1 VTKILGSDSKYFK
14 LIKDKDSLLF
24 SPTLKDPDLRGPS
37 SRCCTCT
44 TRHIHHLTFFL
55 IAIIMWFQERFDNL
69 INIKKTDGAFMEH
82 TNEWATPLSS
92 GDMCGGLWQ
101 IKISLM
107 FSDLKLQDLPFWVM
121 WVVEFL
127 TAGFLLSFS
136 LFSLSSL
143 GFIIALATF
152 YNSPSICFSL
162 GFDYYS
168 FNYYIFFI

>member
-1 VTKILGSDSKYFK
+1 MLHIY
-14 LIKDKDSLLF
+14 DKAY
-24 SPTLKDPDLRGPS
+24 S
-37 SRCCTCT
+37 SFN
-44 TRHIHHLTFFL
+44 IFFL

-69 INIKKTDGAFMEH
+69 INNKKADGTFMER

-101 IKISLM
+101 IKIGLM
-107 FSDLKLQDLPFWVM
+107 FSDLKLQSLLFWVT

-127 TAGFLLSFS
+127 TVGFLLPFS

-152 YNSPSICFSL
+152 HNSPSIFFSL

-168 FNYYIFFI
+168 FNYYIFYLNSFIELFFF